1 MQVNDSKGKMSLQAP
16 ECTRPYSEKQTYLY
30 NIISRKVQNLKPAS
44 TTCVHIFFTL
54 FPEIQGIIYIYT

>member
-1 MQVNDSKGKMSLQAP
+1 MQVNESKGQMSLQAP

-44 TTCVHIFFTL
+44 TTRVHFFFYP
-54 FPEIQGIIYIYT
+54 FP

>member
-1 MQVNDSKGKMSLQAP
+1 MFFFPIMQVNESKGKMSLQAP

-44 TTCVHIFFTL
+44 TTCVHIFFYP
-54 FPEIQGIIYIYT
+54 FP